1 MMKLKILMYPM
12 LLFSFLLLSSSASET
27 INNDGNDKA
36 EDKYRYGE
44 LVKQMIQQLSTRHYS
59 PHSIDDDFS
68 AKVFDLYIENLDR
81 NKRFFIKS
89 DYDKLVQH
97 KDKIDDEINS
107 ASADLLEQSIEIIEK
122 RVKEAESYY
131 KDLLA
136 EPFDFSIDENV
147 EFDADKI
154 DFVADKTALKERW
167 RKWLKYQTLTRLAE
181 ALEKQEKAKEEGKKD
196 VEEKSY
202 ATLEKEAREKVLK
215 NHDSWFKRMA
225 KLDKSDRINTF
236 INSLTAAYDPH
247 TGYYP
252 PKDKEDFDIHI
263 SGRLE
268 GIGARLTEKDGYIK
282 VTEIIP
288 GSPSWKQGKLA
299 PEDLILKV
307 AQAEEEPIDVVDMK
321 LSDAVQLIRGKK
333 GTEVRLTVKKV
344 DGSTTIIPI
353 IRDVVIIEEGYAK
366 SVRLEEEG
374 DSGCIGYIKLP
385 RFYVDFNNSGDGRNC
400 AEDIAREIIKLQ
412 DEGIEGLILDLRNNG
427 GGSLNE
433 VVDMVDMF
441 IEEGPVVQVKS
452 RRGRPTIL
460 PERSNPSILY
470 DEPLVVLV
478 NSFSASASEILA
490 AALQDYGRAVIVGSE
505 STFGKGTVQRFLP
518 LDENPYTTLPEESL
532 GAVKMT
538 IQKFYRINGGT
549 NQLTGVQPDIVL
561 PNAYSYI
568 DIGEKEQEY
577 AMPWDEITPA
587 RYNKWKGL
595 RNMKKIK
602 QESEK
607 RVAKNET
614 FQLIEENA
622 QRMKEKRD
630 KTSYTLCLDKYK
642 KEQEENKA
650 ITEKYE
656 DIKKEIDDLQI
667 HSLQTDLAQIK
678 TDSTKQ
684 KLTEEWH
691 EELKKDV
698 YVFEAMEIVKS
709 IK

>member
-1 MMKLKILMYPM
+1 MKLKILMYPL
-12 LLFSFLLLSSSASET
+12 LLFSFLLLSANALETASSDSK
-27 INNDGNDKA
+27 DKT
-36 EDKYRYGE
+36 EDKYRYNE
-44 LVKQMIQQLSTRHYS
+44 LVKQMIQQLNSRHYS
-59 PHSIDDDFS
+59 PHNIDDDFS
-68 AKVFDLYIENLDR
+68 AKVFDLYIGNLDR
-81 NKRFFIKS
+81 NKRFFIQS
-89 DYDKLVQH
+89 DYDKLKQYR
-97 KDKIDDEINS
+97 DKIDDEISN
-107 ASADLLEQSIEIIEK
+107 ASGELLEKSIALIEE
-122 RVKEAESYY
+122 RITEAGTYY
-131 KDLLA
+131 GGLLA
-136 EPFDFSIDENV
+136 EPFDFSVDESV
-147 EFDADKI
+147 EFDPDKI
-154 DFVADKTALKERW
+154 EFVTEQKALKERW

-181 ALEKQEKAKEEGKKD
+181 SLEKQEKAKEEGKKD
-196 VEEKSY
+196 VEEKSF

-236 INSLTAAYDPH
+236 MNSLTAAYDPH

-288 GSPSWKQGKLA
+288 GSPSWKQGKLE

-307 AQAEEEPIDVVDMK
+307 AQAEAEPIDVVDMK

-344 DGSTTIIPI
+344 DGTTTIVPI

-400 AEDIAREIIKLQ
+400 AEDIAREITKLQ
-412 DEGIEGLILDLRNNG
+412 GEGIEGLILDLRNNG

-470 DEPLVVLV
+470 KDPLVVLV

-490 AALQDYGRAVIVGSE
+490 AALQDYGRAVIVGSAN
-505 STFGKGTVQRFLP
+505 TFGKGTVQRFLP
-518 LDENPYTTLPEESL
+518 LDENPYTTPPEESL

-587 RYNKWKGL
+587 KYDKWKGI
-595 RNMKKIK
+595 RNINKIK

-607 RVAKNET
+607 RVTKNET

-622 QRMKEKRD
+622 KRMKEKRD

-650 ITEKYE
+650 MSKRYE
-656 DIKKEIDDLQI
+656 DNKKEIEDLQI
-667 HSLQTDLAQIK
+667 HSLTTDLAVIK

-684 KLTEEWH
+684 KLAEEWH

>member
-1 MMKLKILMYPM
+1 MKLKILMYPI
-12 LLFSFLLLSSSASET
+12 LLFSFLLLSSNASET
-27 INNDGNDKA
+27 NTDDGTDKT
-36 EDKYRYGE
+36 EDQYRYNE
-44 LVKQMIQQLSTRHYS
+44 LIKQMIQQLSSRHYS
-59 PHSIDDDFS
+59 PHNIDDDFS
-68 AKVFDLYIENLDR
+68 AKVFNLYIGNLDR
-81 NKRFFIKS
+81 NKRFFIQS
-89 DYDKLVQH
+89 DYDELV
-97 KDKIDDEINS
+97 KYRDKIDDEINS
-107 ASADLLEQSIEIIEK
+107 ASAELLEKSIKILEERITET
-122 RVKEAESYY
+122 AAFY

-136 EPFDFSIDENV
+136 KPFDFSIDENV
-147 EFDADKI
+147 EFDPDKI
-154 DFVADKTALKERW
+154 EFVNTKEELKERW

-181 ALEKQEKAKEEGKKD
+181 ALDEQEKAKEEGKKEA
-196 VEEKSY
+196 EEKSF

-215 NHDSWFKRMA
+215 NHDSWFNRMA
-225 KLDKSDRINTF
+225 KLDKSDRINTY
-236 INSLTAAYDPH
+236 INSITAAYDPH

-288 GSPSWKQGKLA
+288 GSPSWKQGKLE

-307 AQAEEEPIDVVDMK
+307 AQAEEEPVDVVDMK

-400 AEDIAREIIKLQ
+400 AEDIAREITKLEE
-412 DEGIEGLILDLRNNG
+412 EGIEGLILDLRNNG

-490 AALQDYGRAVIVGSE
+490 AALQDYGRAVIVGSA

-518 LDENPYTTLPEESL
+518 LDENPYTTPPEESL

-587 RYNKWKGL
+587 KYNKWKGL
-595 RNMKKIK
+595 RNLDKIK

-622 QRMKEKRD
+622 KRMKQQRD

-642 KEQEENKA
+642 KEQEENEEM
-650 ITEKYE
+650 TEKYE
-656 DIKKEIDDLQI
+656 DIKKDIDALQI

-698 YVFEAMEIVKS
+698 YVFEALEIVKS

>member
-181 ALEKQEKAKEEGKKD
+181 TLEKQEKAKEEGKKD

-568 DIGEKEQEY
+568 DIGEKEQKY

>member
-181 ALEKQEKAKEEGKKD
+181 TLEKQEKAKEEGKKD